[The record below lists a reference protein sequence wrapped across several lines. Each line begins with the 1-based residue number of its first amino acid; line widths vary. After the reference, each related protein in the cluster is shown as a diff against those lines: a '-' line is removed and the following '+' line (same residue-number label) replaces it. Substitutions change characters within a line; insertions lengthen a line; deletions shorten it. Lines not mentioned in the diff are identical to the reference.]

1 MKRVSVGRPAALLSA
16 LLLGVA
22 AFLLVLA
29 VTEPPG
35 PGLDP
40 DALAY
45 MGAAQ
50 SLADHMEYRIPSAA
64 WTSADST
71 APLAHFPPGY
81 SSLLAVP
88 VRLGMAPVQAAR
100 LVDALAAFATITV
113 LVVLLA
119 GAGMPLSGVLLALAL
134 FTMDAMAEV
143 HLSVLSE
150 PAFLLCVALTLAA
163 LVGAPDR
170 PLRAGVPAA
179 VGASTRY
186 AGLAL
191 VGAAVLWSLV
201 RPAPIV
207 TRVRRAAIALLPT
220 LVVQGAWVL
229 RTHHLAGPAS
239 IRRFSL
245 YGDLRPTLDQG
256 GETLSRWLIPDPG
269 WTDDAIPYR
278 GRIALAAGI
287 LLVALVAAGVQRARR
302 TPVEALAT
310 RLLAAGTLLLVSYMG
325 MIVAS
330 RLVADAAIPFDQR
343 ILAPGLLL
351 ATVLVA
357 TATTLWW
364 RNARMPSRAV
374 VAGALVVWAAA
385 GASVVWRD
393 ARYALEW
400 GSDFAGAQWRSSEL
414 LEWGRTPEARHPLY
428 TNWPAAV
435 YFHLQRPARDVPQR
449 GDVHALAA
457 FADTLCVRDGRVLVF
472 AVPEP
477 DLATDLALSRQ
488 GGLRVLQR
496 FRDGIVLAPVTRE
509 RTQPSGRTNC
519 R

>member
-1 MKRVSVGRPAALLSA
+1 MKRVSLGRPAVLLSA
-16 LLLGVA
+16 LLLGAA
-22 AFLLVLA
+22 AFVLVLA
-29 VTEPPG
+29 VTDPPG

-40 DALAY
+40 DSLSY

-50 SLADHMEYRIPSAA
+50 SLADHLEYRIPSAA

-100 LVDALAAFATITV
+100 LVNALAAFATITV
-113 LVVLLA
+113 LVLLLA
-119 GAGMPLSGVLLALAL
+119 GAGMPLTGVLLALAL

-150 PAFLLCVALTLAA
+150 PVFLLCVALTLAA
-163 LVGAPDR
+163 LVRAPDR
-170 PLRAGVPAA
+170 PLRAGVPSAL
-179 VGASTRY
+179 GAITRY

-207 TRVRRAAIALLPT
+207 TRLRRAAIALLPT

-229 RTHHLAGPAS
+229 RTHHIAGPTS

-245 YGDLRPTLDQG
+245 YGDLQPTLDQG
-256 GETLSRWLIPDPG
+256 AETMSRWLIPDPG

-287 LLVALVAAGVQRARR
+287 LLVALVMAGVQRGRR
-302 TPVEALAT
+302 TPVEAFAT
-310 RLLAAGTLLLVSYMG
+310 RLLAAGTLLLVFYAG

-357 TATTLWW
+357 TGTTLWW

-385 GASVVWRD
+385 GAAVVWRD

-400 GSDFAGAQWRSSEL
+400 GSDFAGAEWRSSEL
-414 LEWGRTPEARHPLY
+414 LEWGRTPGARHPLY

-435 YFHLQRPARDVPQR
+435 YFHLQRPARDVPP
-449 GDVHALAA
+449 GDDAHALAA
-457 FADTLCVRDGRVLVF
+457 FADTLCARDGRVLVF
-472 AVPEP
+472 TVPAP
-477 DLATDLALSRQ
+477 DLATDVALGRQ
-488 GGLRVLQR
+488 DGLRVLQH
-496 FRDGIVLAPVTRE
+496 FRDGIVLAPIARE
-509 RTQPSGRTNC
+509 RTRPNRRTNC